1 MNAFYATFD
10 AYGRTTKTET
20 ECPAPELREYT
31 FGQDRRGTDG
41 GGLLEVITTGGSSGY
56 TETLTHIGTR

>member
-20 ECPAPELREYT
+20 EGPAPELREYT

-41 GGLLEVITTGGSSGY
+41 GGLLEVITTGGPS
-56 TETLTHIGTR
+56 IGTR

>member
-10 AYGRTTKTET
+10 AYGRITKTET
-20 ECPAPELREYT
+20 EGPAPEFREYS

-41 GGLLEVITTGGSSGY
+41 GGLLEVITTGGPS
-56 TETLTHIGTR
+56 IG